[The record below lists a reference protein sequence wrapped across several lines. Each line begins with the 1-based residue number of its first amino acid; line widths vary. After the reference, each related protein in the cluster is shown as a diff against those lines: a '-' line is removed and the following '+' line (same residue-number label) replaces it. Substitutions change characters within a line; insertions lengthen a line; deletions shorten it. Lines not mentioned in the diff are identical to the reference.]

1 MLSFLFFI
9 ILHIEYIQ
17 LYKRKMIDNLN
28 IEEEGFYLE
37 AEADSSSSQWRMC
50 LTLRL
55 NTAAD
60 CLTSLLSSRI
70 TALTPATVS
79 MKFVKAIWLCFWVRA
94 EEKKIAQ
101 KRERYLY
108 LLLLLFFDFFQ
119 ALFLSIC

>member
-1 MLSFLFFI
+1 M
-9 ILHIEYIQ
+9 
-17 LYKRKMIDNLN
+17 
-28 IEEEGFYLE
+28 E

-55 NTAAD
+55 KTAAD

-79 MKFVKAIWLCFWVRA
+79 MKFVNAIWLCFWVRP
-94 EEKKIAQ
+94 EEKGAQ

-108 LLLLLFFDFFQ
+108 LFVKDHRGSVYKGFTG
-119 ALFLSIC
+119 FLVGERICLEKTIR